1 MTLLTIV
8 PQVIA
13 YGILAILHAANPDH
27 HGPAGGVANL
37 GNGMSVLILLGGVAA
52 IIVGAACGAD
62 DVNSGVFRELVV
74 TGRSRVALF
83 GARIPGG
90 LLFLL
95 PFVAVGVHALGVRQ
109 RPRERLPA
117 GALDDAARRVRDL
130 GARERRVL
138 LRHRARPRIGD
149 RSRAYTIGILIA
161 WRTIVSHIISAIGAL
176 GAFREVV
183 PDIGFVRLAP
193 DAVARY
199 VNDGPTDIH
208 PSLAAA
214 VAVPLLWLVVAI
226 ARRRVANRDPR
237 RLTRQ
242 RAVQPRSSTTGVPV
256 NPRPLGP
263 SRNAT
268 TSATSLGSSS
278 RFTACRSRITSS
290 STRSSGSPCARAW
303 SAICASTSGVRT

>member
-1 MTLLTIV
+1 VTTAAATAPRVRPFGLPRAETLKLRKRRGLFVVVTLLTIV

-13 YGILAILHAANPDH
+13 YAILAILHAANPDH
-27 HGPAGGVANL
+27 HGPAGGISNL
-37 GNGMSVLILLGGVAA
+37 GGGMSALILLGGVAS

-95 PFVAVGVHALGVRQ
+95 PFVAAAYTLSAVVGGLANGYLQAPSTTLLAESGLWVLANAAFYFVVALGLASVT
-109 RPRERLPA
+109 A
-117 GALDDAARRVRDL
+117 
-130 GARERRVL
+130 
-138 LRHRARPRIGD
+138 
-149 RSRAYTIGILIA
+149 SRAYTIGILIA

-193 DAVARY
+193 HAVAHY
-199 VNDGPTDIH
+199 VNDGPSDVK

-214 VAVPLLWLVVAI
+214 VLVPVLWLVVAI
-226 ARRRVANRDPR
+226 AVGAWRTATRD
-237 RLTRQ
+237 
-242 RAVQPRSSTTGVPV
+242 A
-256 NPRPLGP
+256 
-263 SRNAT
+263 
-268 TSATSLGSSS
+268 
-278 RFTACRSRITSS
+278 
-290 STRSSGSPCARAW
+290 
-303 SAICASTSGVRT
+303 